1 VERRS
6 ASPGCSGRIGVVR
19 SSAFRNEGFADQG
32 GPPKSRAILVTLHE
46 SPTDRGSTSAERYLG
61 EAGPQVGGARGMR
74 TPRAKQPSALVGVA
88 AAA

>member
-19 SSAFRNEGFADQG
+19 SSAFRNEGFADQVVRR
-32 GPPKSRAILVTLHE
+32 RAGRSSLHE

-61 EAGPQVGGARGMR
+61 EAGPQAGGARGMR
-74 TPRAKQPSALVGVA
+74 TPRAKPPSALVGVA